1 MSMSKTKILLCLS
14 SLLALGA
21 CSYMPTVPY
30 FNDEAEET
38 ENTQKDDSKG
48 FVPTFI
54 QPFKIDIQQGN
65 FVTEEDTARLKIG
78 MSKDQVRF
86 ILGTP
91 LLQDPFHK
99 DRWDYPFR
107 LVKGNGAITDARYTV
122 IFENG
127 ALAKHGGQN
136 LPKDQ
141 SGIAKE
147 DSRERR
153 PITAT
158 EPAPQ

>member
-1 MSMSKTKILLCLS
+1 
-14 SLLALGA
+14 
-21 CSYMPTVPY
+21 MPKVP
-30 FNDEAEET
+30 FVNEET
-38 ENTQKDDSKG
+38 EQSGTAAKNDSKG
-48 FVPTFI
+48 FIPAFI

-65 FVTEEDTARLKIG
+65 FVTTEDTARLKIG

-107 LVKGNGAITDARYTV
+107 LVKGKGEITDARYTV

-127 ALAKHGGQN
+127 SLIKHGGEN
-136 LPKDQ
+136 LPENQ
-141 SGIAKE
+141 SGMTKQ
-147 DSRERR
+147 DTRERR
-153 PITAT
+153 PIAAT
-158 EPAPQ
+158 QPTPETTEQPSTSTQ